1 MYSIVHC
8 TALRTCTPA
17 RSSRRSPRWC
27 KPQGPGSPAHTG
39 RQTIAYTQVGR
50 QAGGRQAGDCTQRL
64 AGRQAGRQWSKQAV
78 GRAGSAQGR
87 HLGGAMPRP
96 ACCDGCT
103 AFADLQ
109 VLLPGAAQPH
119 LGLHNGHQPVVL
131 RNLRVASQGV
141 SILQDGLRGG
151 ALALADLQHRAPPA
165 RGTGWGSGAREVA
178 QQEGGWGLAGGSKR
192 QEPPPQPKEQLQRTA
207 DKCSRTQAAG
217 TRCCSLG
224 KACAL
229 LVVGLAAC
237 AQVVQALGARLAVAA
252 GQLLQAGR
260 HRGRCGHAR
269 RTFGPATGRAGQAQ
283 LCAGPG
289 AVEHTR
295 HTTDERHS
303 R

>member
-1 MYSIVHC
+1 MSLSCGLHREARSRLWASTHAGAPSCILRSTAQQS

-27 KPQGPGSPAHTG
+27 KPQGPGSPAH
-39 RQTIAYTQVGR
+39 RQADNQTIAYTQVGR
-50 QAGGRQAGDCTQRL
+50 QAGRRSRRQAGRRLYTKIGRQAG
-64 AGRQAGRQWSKQAV
+64 GQAV
-78 GRAGSAQGR
+78 IQAGSAQGR
-87 HLGGAMPRP
+87 HLMRAMPRP

-178 QQEGGWGLAGGSKR
+178 QQEGG
-192 QEPPPQPKEQLQRTA
+192 
-207 DKCSRTQAAG
+207 
-217 TRCCSLG
+217 
-224 KACAL
+224 
-229 LVVGLAAC
+229 
-237 AQVVQALGARLAVAA
+237 
-252 GQLLQAGR
+252 
-260 HRGRCGHAR
+260 
-269 RTFGPATGRAGQAQ
+269 
-283 LCAGPG
+283 
-289 AVEHTR
+289 
-295 HTTDERHS
+295 
-303 R
+303 